1 MNKNP
6 FVLRKPAAQRRTV
19 SKGERISYGITQG
32 PAEAGSILLDIEV
45 LQSTRT
51 AAASIVDRIFSMPR
65 FVIVLSEPILVPGF
79 KTGAFALV
87 MPLASIDVT
96 AGFTVAILTARRD
109 IGLGDRI
116 G

>member
-1 MNKNP
+1 
-6 FVLRKPAAQRRTV
+6 
-19 SKGERISYGITQG
+19 
-32 PAEAGSILLDIEV
+32 
-45 LQSTRT
+45 
-51 AAASIVDRIFSMPR
+51 MPR